1 MSNTIAAKV
10 NFSLPQ
16 LGRFSL
22 SALGYAAR
30 AAFWAADRFVAY
42 GRCRQ
47 AMALMMA
54 MDERQ
59 LRDLGINRSEIAAYV
74 HGRFGSRGSEG
85 T

>member
-1 MSNTIAAKV
+1 MSSTIAAKV

-22 SALGYAAR
+22 SALGHAAR
-30 AAFWAADRFVAY
+30 AFWAADRFVA
-42 GRCRQ
+42 
-47 AMALMMA
+47 
-54 MDERQ
+54 D
-59 LRDLGINRSEIAAYV
+59 V